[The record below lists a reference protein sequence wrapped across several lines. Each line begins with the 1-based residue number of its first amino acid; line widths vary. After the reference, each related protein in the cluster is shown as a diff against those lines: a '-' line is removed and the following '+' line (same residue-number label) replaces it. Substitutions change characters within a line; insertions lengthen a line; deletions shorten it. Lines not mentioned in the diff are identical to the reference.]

1 MLELS
6 VGIVG
11 AGKGGSALIET
22 LSDFDNIKIE
32 GIADINHEAPGLKLA
47 IKKGIKCFESAES
60 MLKSKTFDVI
70 FEVTGDKDAA
80 INIRRLIPDSTAL
93 VDGRTANIMLTLIK
107 DREELLKIK
116 ETKEQLAII
125 LNSAQEGIQLVDKN
139 GIIQYVNEGYTRITG
154 IPANERI
161 GSNVFEVSQDG
172 ALVEVL
178 RTGKPCMGK
187 PNRAVGSN
195 AQVISNA
202 APVIVNG
209 EMTGAVVVFQDI
221 SEVIRLTK
229 ELKQSSSMIDG
240 LKDEI
245 KKMNEVKGTFDDIV
259 ARSRM
264 MQDVIN
270 MAKKAAR
277 EDSTVLITGES
288 GTGKELFANALHS
301 GSTRSLKPMIKIN
314 CAAIP
319 AELLESELF
328 GHEAGAFTGA
338 AKLKLGKFEL
348 ANGGTIFLDE
358 IGDMS
363 PLLQAKLLRVIQEQ
377 EIERVGGTKPIKI
390 DVRII
395 AATNQNLLE
404 LIRAGRFREDL
415 YFRLNVININIPPLR
430 DRKED
435 IIALAETYIKEFN
448 RKFYKNVK
456 GLTNKAQDLLLS
468 YQWPGNVRELR
479 NIFERTILMVEGEW
493 ITEDLL
499 FPYFNQIKRKGLEKD
514 GLIPIEEM
522 ERRMIKRA
530 LEEYGSSVKG
540 KQKAAKAL
548 KISLA
553 TLYNKIK
560 KYDIEA

>member
-47 IKKGIKCFESAES
+47 IKKGIECFESAES
-60 MLKSKTFDVI
+60 MLRSKTFDVI

-161 GSNVFEVSQDG
+161 GCNVFDVSQDG

-229 ELKQSSSMIDG
+229 ELKKSSSMIDG

-259 ARSRM
+259 ARSPV

-270 MAKKAAR
+270 MAKKAAK

-404 LIRAGRFREDL
+404 LIHVGRFREDL

-430 DRKED
+430 ERKED

-499 FPYFNQIKRKGLEKD
+499 FPYFNQIKRKDPEKNGLM
-514 GLIPIEEM
+514 PIEEM
-522 ERRMIKRA
+522 ECRMIKKA

-560 KYDIEA
+560 KYNIEA

>member
-11 AGKGGSALIET
+11 AGKGGSTLIET

-47 IKKGIKCFESAES
+47 IKKGIECFESAES
-60 MLKSKTFDVI
+60 MLRSKTFDVI

-154 IPANERI
+154 IPANKRI
-161 GSNVFEVSQDG
+161 GCNVFDVSQDG

-229 ELKQSSSMIDG
+229 ELKKSSSMIDG
-240 LKDEI
+240 LK
-245 KKMNEVKGTFDDIV
+245 
-259 ARSRM
+259 
-264 MQDVIN
+264 
-270 MAKKAAR
+270 
-277 EDSTVLITGES
+277 
-288 GTGKELFANALHS
+288 
-301 GSTRSLKPMIKIN
+301 
-314 CAAIP
+314 
-319 AELLESELF
+319 
-328 GHEAGAFTGA
+328 
-338 AKLKLGKFEL
+338 
-348 ANGGTIFLDE
+348 
-358 IGDMS
+358 
-363 PLLQAKLLRVIQEQ
+363 
-377 EIERVGGTKPIKI
+377 TK
-390 DVRII
+390 
-395 AATNQNLLE
+395 
-404 LIRAGRFREDL
+404 
-415 YFRLNVININIPPLR
+415 
-430 DRKED
+430 
-435 IIALAETYIKEFN
+435 
-448 RKFYKNVK
+448 
-456 GLTNKAQDLLLS
+456 
-468 YQWPGNVRELR
+468 
-479 NIFERTILMVEGEW
+479 
-493 ITEDLL
+493 
-499 FPYFNQIKRKGLEKD
+499 
-514 GLIPIEEM
+514 
-522 ERRMIKRA
+522 
-530 LEEYGSSVKG
+530 
-540 KQKAAKAL
+540 
-548 KISLA
+548 
-553 TLYNKIK
+553 
-560 KYDIEA
+560 